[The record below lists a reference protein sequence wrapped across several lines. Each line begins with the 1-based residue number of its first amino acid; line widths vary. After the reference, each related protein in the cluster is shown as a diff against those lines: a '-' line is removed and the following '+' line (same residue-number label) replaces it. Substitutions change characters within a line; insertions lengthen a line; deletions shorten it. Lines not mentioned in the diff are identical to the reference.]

1 MTAPLLLSY
10 LNVSNASNLEAD
22 SGFVFQ
28 ETLLAGLRK
37 LGWETVL
44 VGPPGVASSSSSS
57 TIEVGYPESKYGA
70 RFGFGWDA
78 LCNELQR
85 FASVDALLVNQPE
98 LTVQLQALV
107 ASTFGRKPR
116 TGVYFHYIPVEN
128 VTEDGIEWDPSLNQH
143 GLASS
148 IWARQVEAAEL
159 ADFAMIGSSWGAE
172 WFQRAARRSGA
183 GQVSLEVVPPP
194 ASIAERPHAE
204 SNLVSILYNHRLY
217 GHYGT
222 PQMLDWLQALH
233 SRRPGA
239 FEVVFTNPT
248 GQRSAERRRLDPSVD
263 EAIQRIGTLPFARVQ
278 QARSREEYARL
289 LTQSDIGLGP
299 LRNNALWNMSI
310 ADLMG
315 AGRPVAAP
323 AKGAFSEIVG
333 DPDLLFDDRESFLD
347 VMGELIDAREY
358 RLAKGRAALDRAVRW
373 APGEVV
379 RRVDDLFD
387 LRAADTPRTALWS
400 DTTGRGGT
408 YATH

>member
-1 MTAPLLLSY
+1 MKAPLLLSY

-28 ETLLAGLRK
+28 ETLLAGLRA

-44 VGPPGVASSSSSS
+44 VGPPGIASSSSSS

-78 LCNELQR
+78 LSDELRR
-85 FASVDALLVNQPE
+85 FAPVDALLVNQPE
-98 LTVQLQALV
+98 LTAPLQALV
-107 ASTFGRKPR
+107 ASTFGKKPR

-143 GLASS
+143 GFAST
-148 IWARQVEAAEL
+148 IWARQVEAAAL

-172 WFQRAARRSGA
+172 WFERAAMTSGA
-183 GQVSLEVVPPP
+183 AHVNLEVVPPP
-194 ASIAERPHAE
+194 ASVVDRPHVE
-204 SNLVSILYNHRLY
+204 SGLVSVLYNHRLY

-222 PQMLDWLQALH
+222 PEMLDWLQELH

-263 EAIQRIGTLPFARVQ
+263 EALQRIGALPFARVQ
-278 QARSREEYARL
+278 EARSREEYSRL

-310 ADLMG
+310 ADVMG

-323 AKGAFSEIVG
+323 DRGAFTEIVG
-333 DPDLLFDDRESFLD
+333 DTELLFDDRESFLV
-347 VMGELIDAREY
+347 VMEKLIDTREH
-358 RLAKGRAALDRAVRW
+358 RLAKGREALDRAAMW
-373 APGEVV
+373 APAEVA
-379 RRVDDLFD
+379 RRVDDLLG
-387 LRAADTPRTALWS
+387 LRSPSPRARELVHPHGS
-400 DTTGRGGT
+400 
-408 YATH
+408 